1 MQLDVESRNETFQP
15 RQRLVLLGA
24 SNLSRAFP
32 TVVSMSQKVF
42 DTPLDLFVAKGHG
55 RSYGKVSSCF
65 GKKNSGIFSCGIWRA
80 LEQEKSV
87 PITAIVTDVGNDL
100 AYEVPVE
107 TVVEWVEGC
116 LDRLLSHDARVVLSD
131 LPLEVIRQL
140 SEVRYRYFRKILFP
154 QCRLDWQEMLKRA
167 EQLSERLGE
176 VAASRKIPMFIGQS
190 EWYGL
195 DPIHPRRRNCPEMW
209 AQLLASVAEVPSD
222 LSKHRCP
229 MAMAWYLRG
238 LRPESW
244 STFSFSRRASQP
256 NGQLRDGSTVSLY

>member
-1 MQLDVESRNETFQP
+1 M
-15 RQRLVLLGA
+15 VLLGA

-42 DTPLDLFVAKGHG
+42 DSPLDFFVAKGHG

-65 GKKNSGIFSCGIWRA
+65 GKKNSGIFSCGIWRV

-87 PITAIVTDVGNDL
+87 PITAIVTDIGNDL

-116 LDRLLSHDARVVLSD
+116 LDRLLALDARAVVSD
-131 LPLEVIRQL
+131 LPLEVIKQL
-140 SEVRYRYFRKILFP
+140 SEVRYRFFRKILFP
-154 QCRLDWQEMLKRA
+154 QCRLTWSEMLRRA
-167 EQLSERLGE
+167 EQLSERLQD
-176 VAASRKIPMFIGQS
+176 VAKSRKVPLFTVRN

-195 DPIHPRRRNCPEMW
+195 DPIHPQRRNYPEMW
-209 AQLLASVAEVPSD
+209 AQLLASVTETPSD
-222 LSKHRCP
+222 LMQHRCSF
-229 MAMAWYLRG
+229 AKAWYLRG

-244 STFSFSRRASQP
+244 STFSFSRSVIQP
-256 NGQLRDGSTVSLY
+256 HGQLRDGSTVSLY